1 VTNKNFPI
9 LIADDDIITQKM
21 IQKMFTR
28 KGYPVVSVSDGSE
41 AWKMLQKRYFP
52 IVITDWHMP
61 KMSGIELCHKI
72 RENKFP
78 GYVFTILLTSR
89 DTKSDIIEGLE
100 AGADDYLTKP
110 LDYHELTARLK
121 AAERILSLERS
132 LKETN
137 DSLKKA
143 LEEIKLLSITDS
155 LTGAYNRRYMLEYME
170 VELKRSKR
178 YNHSFSFIMC
188 DLDHFKSVN
197 DTYGHEAGDQVLI
210 EFVKSLKEVIRDDLD
225 LVFRYGG
232 EEFAV
237 VLPVTNI
244 SEAKILAERLR
255 THIEKKNIHILDK
268 TIQITASFGIYGYE
282 PGMNQDLTIK
292 TIINAADKFMYRA
305 KSNGRNRVEGER
317 ELWQSDN
324 RN

>member
-1 VTNKNFPI
+1 MPNKSFSI

-28 KGYPVVSVSDGSE
+28 KGYPVVSVSDGLE
-41 AWKMLQKRYFP
+41 AWELLQERYFP

-61 KMSGIELCHKI
+61 KMNGIELCHKI
-72 RENKFP
+72 RETNFP

-89 DTKSDIIEGLE
+89 DSKADIIKGLE

-132 LKETN
+132 LQKSNE
-137 DSLKKA
+137 SLKKA
-143 LEEIKLLSITDS
+143 LEEIKVLSITDA
-155 LTGAYNRRYMLEYME
+155 LTGAFNRRYMLEYVE

-178 YNHSFSFIMC
+178 YDHSFAFIMC
-188 DLDHFKSVN
+188 DLDHFKSIN
-197 DTYGHEAGDQVLI
+197 DTYGHGTGDKVLI
-210 EFVKSLKEVIRDDLD
+210 DFVKGLKEVIRDDLD

-255 THIEKKNIHILDK
+255 SHIEQREIKIKDK
-268 TIQITASFGIYGYE
+268 TIKITASFGVHGYE
-282 PGMNQDLTIK
+282 PGMSNDLTVK
-292 TIINAADKFMYRA
+292 SIINIADKFMYRA
-305 KSNGRNRVEGER
+305 KTNGRNRIEGGYD
-317 ELWQSDN
+317 LKIDT
-324 RN
+324 

>member
-1 VTNKNFPI
+1 MTNKTFPI
-9 LIADDDIITQKM
+9 LIADDDVITQKM

-28 KGYPVVSVSDGSE
+28 KGYPVVSVGDGSE
-41 AWKMLQKRYFP
+41 AWKVLKDRYFP

-61 KMSGIELCHKI
+61 KMSGIELCQKI
-72 RENKFP
+72 RENTFP
-78 GYVFTILLTSR
+78 GYVFVILLTSR
-89 DTKSDIIEGLE
+89 DAKSDIIEGLE

-121 AAERILSLERS
+121 AAERILTLERS
-132 LKETN
+132 LQESN

-143 LEEIKLLSITDS
+143 VEEIKLLSITDA

-178 YNHSFSFIMC
+178 YKHSFSFIMC
-188 DLDHFKSVN
+188 DLDHFKTVN
-197 DTYGHEAGDQVLI
+197 DSFGHEAGDQVLI

-255 THIEKKNIHILDK
+255 KHIEQKRINLKDQ
-268 TIQITASFGIYGYE
+268 TIQITASFGINGYE
-282 PGMNQDLTIK
+282 PGMGSDLTIK
-292 TIINAADKFMYRA
+292 AIINAADKFMYRA
-305 KSNGRNRVEGER
+305 KTNGRNRIEGGR
-317 ELWQSDN
+317 EI
-324 RN
+324 

>member
-1 VTNKNFPI
+1 MSIKSFSI

-28 KGYPVVSVSDGSE
+28 KGYQVVSVGDGSE
-41 AWKMLQKRYFP
+41 AWEMLQKRYFP

-61 KMSGIELCHKI
+61 KMSGIELCNKI
-72 RENKFP
+72 RENTFP

-89 DTKSDIIEGLE
+89 DSKADIIEGLE

-132 LKETN
+132 LKESN

-143 LEEIKLLSITDS
+143 VEEIKLLSITDP
-155 LTGAYNRRYMLEYME
+155 LTSAFNRRYMLEYME

-188 DLDHFKSVN
+188 DLDHFKNIN

-237 VLPVTNI
+237 VLPVTKI

-255 THIEKKNIHILDK
+255 SHIEKKKIKLK
-268 TIQITASFGIYGYE
+268 KTTIQVTASFGIYGYE
-282 PGMNQDLTIK
+282 PGMSQDLTIK
-292 TIINAADKFMYRA
+292 TIINAADTFMYTA
-305 KSNGRNRVEGER
+305 KSRGRNRIEGER
-317 ELWQSDN
+317 DIASSGSEQ
-324 RN
+324 

>member
-1 VTNKNFPI
+1 MTVPNKSFSI

-28 KGYPVVSVSDGSE
+28 KGYPVVSVNDGLE
-41 AWKMLQKRYFP
+41 AWELLKNRYFP

-61 KMSGIELCHKI
+61 KMNGIELCKKI
-72 RENKFP
+72 RETNFP

-89 DTKSDIIEGLE
+89 DSKADIIEGLE

-132 LKETN
+132 LHESN

-143 LEEIKLLSITDS
+143 LEEIKVLSITDS
-155 LTGAYNRRYMLEYME
+155 LTGAFNRRYMLEYME

-178 YNHSFSFIMC
+178 YDHSFAFIMC
-188 DLDHFKSVN
+188 DLDHFKSIN
-197 DTYGHEAGDQVLI
+197 DTYGHATGDKVLI
-210 EFVKSLKEVIRDDLD
+210 DFVKSLKEVIRDDLD

-237 VLPVTNI
+237 VLPVTSI

-255 THIEKKNIHILDK
+255 FHIEQRKIKIKEK
-268 TIQITASFGIYGYE
+268 TIKITASFGVYGYE
-282 PGMNQDLTIK
+282 PGMSNDLTIK
-292 TIINAADKFMYRA
+292 FIINAADKFMYRA
-305 KSNGRNRVEGER
+305 KTNGRNRIEGGYDLEIK
-317 ELWQSDN
+317 E
-324 RN
+324 

>member
-1 VTNKNFPI
+1 MPNKAFSI

-28 KGYPVVSVSDGSE
+28 KGYPVVSVSDGLE
-41 AWKMLQKRYFP
+41 AWELMQERYFP
-52 IVITDWHMP
+52 IVLTDWHMP
-61 KMSGIELCHKI
+61 KMNGIELCQKI
-72 RENKFP
+72 REANFP

-89 DTKSDIIEGLE
+89 DSKADIIKGLE

-132 LKETN
+132 LQESN
-137 DSLKKA
+137 ESLKKA
-143 LEEIKLLSITDS
+143 LEEIKVLSITDA
-155 LTGAYNRRYMLEYME
+155 LTGAFNRRYMLEYME

-178 YNHSFSFIMC
+178 YDHSFSFIMC
-188 DLDHFKSVN
+188 DLDHFKTVN
-197 DTYGHEAGDQVLI
+197 DTFGHETGDKVLI
-210 EFVKSLKEVIRDDLD
+210 DFVKSLKEVIRDDLD

-255 THIEKKNIHILDK
+255 IHIENKKIKIKDK

-282 PGMNQDLTIK
+282 PGMDNDLTIK

-305 KSNGRNRVEGER
+305 KTNGRNRIEGGRDLEFN
-317 ELWQSDN
+317 E
-324 RN
+324 

>member
-1 VTNKNFPI
+1 VSNKQFSI

-28 KGYPVVSVSDGSE
+28 KGYQVVSVGDGAE
-41 AWKMLQKRYFP
+41 AWDMLQKRYFP

-61 KMSGIELCHKI
+61 KMSGIELCNKI
-72 RENKFP
+72 RENTFP

-89 DTKSDIIEGLE
+89 DSKADIIEGLE

-132 LKETN
+132 LKESN

-143 LEEIKLLSITDS
+143 LEEIKVLSITDP
-155 LTGAYNRRYMLEYME
+155 LTGAFNRRYMLEYME
-170 VELKRSKR
+170 IELKRSKR
-178 YNHSFSFIMC
+178 YNHSFAFIMC
-188 DLDHFKSVN
+188 DLDHFKNVN

-237 VLPVTNI
+237 VLPVTKI

-255 THIEKKNIHILDK
+255 SHIEKKEIKLKNT
-268 TIQITASFGIYGYE
+268 TIQVTASFGIYGYE
-282 PGMNQDLTIK
+282 PSMSQDLTIK
-292 TIINAADKFMYRA
+292 AIINAADSFMYRA
-305 KSNGRNRVEGER
+305 KTRGRNRIEGER
-317 ELWQSDN
+317 DILDCD
-324 RN
+324 R